1 MYIFHLDL
9 NYQCKKCKRRIHVS
23 DVDEIY
29 HTQLKGYLMTEV
41 DPKSYLQKSES
52 IIAEKEN
59 LLQGILEESKKIR
72 KQATELIT
80 MRMNNEMTKESFK
93 EHHAPLEERLQQ
105 LSDRIPQLEAEISFL
120 RVQSE
125 STETV
130 LADAKTLYANWPLM
144 TLEEKRS
151 TVERI
156 TEAVIIDQEE
166 VTVRLCY
173 TPAILRNTGN
183 SQPLL
188 K

>member
-1 MYIFHLDL
+1 
-9 NYQCKKCKRRIHVS
+9 
-23 DVDEIY
+23 
-29 HTQLKGYLMTEV
+29 
-41 DPKSYLQKSES
+41 
-52 IIAEKEN
+52 
-59 LLQGILEESKKIR
+59 
-72 KQATELIT
+72 
-80 MRMNNEMTKESFK
+80 MTKESFK

-105 LSDRIPQLEAEISFL
+105 LSERIPQLEAEISFL
-120 RVQSE
+120 RVQAE

-151 TVERI
+151 IVERI

-188 K
+188 I